1 MISQGPSICVFNKD
15 DPNQVVASWLFAQYL
30 LSDDVQI
37 GYSETEGYV
46 PVTSKARNTDSYQ
59 SYLSSEGKDNDAHY
73 SVKIEATKLLL
84 DNVAHTFTTQVFNG
98 SASLRDAA
106 GQMIED
112 VAKGIRRHKKVDDA
126 FIEDEFEKVKSL
138 YRLDSISKTTSVDTP
153 LPMESKLLLGSLVF
167 AWICIIVVIFLRKRN
182 KREI

>member
-1 MISQGPSICVFNKD
+1 MRSAYI
-15 DPNQVVASWLFAQYL
+15 
-30 LSDDVQI
+30 
-37 GYSETEGYV
+37 E
-46 PVTSKARNTDSYQ
+46 RNTKETKIQLSLNLDGQGKADIDS
-59 SYLSSEGKDNDAHY
+59 GIGFFDHMMN
-73 SVKIEATKLLL
+73 LLAFHSGM
-84 DNVAHTFTTQVFNG
+84 DI
-98 SASLRDAA
+98 SLRAQGDL
-106 GQMIED
+106 D
-112 VAKGIRRHKKVDDA
+112 VAKGIRRHKKVDNA

>member
-1 MISQGPSICVFNKD
+1 
-15 DPNQVVASWLFAQYL
+15 
-30 LSDDVQI
+30 
-37 GYSETEGYV
+37 
-46 PVTSKARNTDSYQ
+46 
-59 SYLSSEGKDNDAHY
+59 
-73 SVKIEATKLLL
+73 
-84 DNVAHTFTTQVFNG
+84 
-98 SASLRDAA
+98 
-106 GQMIED
+106 MIED